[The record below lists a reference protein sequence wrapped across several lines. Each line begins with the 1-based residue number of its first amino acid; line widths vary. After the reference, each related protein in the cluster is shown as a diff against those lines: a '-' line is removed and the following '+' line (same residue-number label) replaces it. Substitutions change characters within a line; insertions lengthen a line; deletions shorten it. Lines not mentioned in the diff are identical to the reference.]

1 MPAIT
6 QEDWITISRLR
17 LMLECTWY
25 KLIRYQKLSV
35 LPLPDM
41 IVNGRGMWR
50 AARFPAIKAAVD
62 NYEEAIRQAERN
74 ELQTIARAEREAEE
88 ARQVRTQELGA
99 MYQRRAEEVLGP

>member
-62 NYEEAIRQAERN
+62 AYEEAIRQAERN
-74 ELQTIARAEREAEE
+74 ELQTQARADREAQE
-88 ARQVRTQELGA
+88 ARKAELNTYREGLVRA
-99 MYQRRAEEVLGP
+99 AETL